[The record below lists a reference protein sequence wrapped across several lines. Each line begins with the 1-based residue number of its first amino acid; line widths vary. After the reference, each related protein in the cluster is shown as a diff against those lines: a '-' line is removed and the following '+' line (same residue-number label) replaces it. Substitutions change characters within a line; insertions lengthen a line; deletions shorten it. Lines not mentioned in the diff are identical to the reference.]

1 MPTVPLSVIVPTRN
15 EASNLAR
22 CLAQVCGWADE
33 VIVVDSQSSDGTPG
47 IAEQYGATGVQYRYP
62 GGWPKKRQWLLN
74 SFSFRNEWILLL
86 DADEMLTEPLRR
98 EIAAAIVRP
107 DREGYE
113 IPLQVWFLGR
123 CLRYGDT
130 RLWKRCLF
138 RKGKGR
144 FECRLAGQTADMA
157 DIEIH
162 EQMLIDGR
170 VGRLH
175 SALRH
180 ENVASLA
187 RYFAKHNE
195 YSTWEAHVWFRGADS
210 PADLAR
216 MAPQARLRRTLKS
229 LFLSFPGA
237 PLWMFFYKYIVR
249 LGFLD
254 GRPGFIYCALM
265 AQQIFHVKIKMYEL
279 RRAAGLPAGLSE
291 HERPHPKTEILA
303 QGRGSVRH
311 GLFR

>member
-1 MPTVPLSVIVPTRN
+1 MANRVPLSVIVPTRN

-22 CLAQVCGWADE
+22 CLAQVRGWADQ
-33 VIVVDSQSSDGTPG
+33 VIVVDSRSKDGTAT
-47 IAEQYGATGVQYRYP
+47 IAERYGATVVQFHYQ
-62 GGWPKKRQWLLN
+62 GGWPKKRQWLLD
-74 SFSFRNEWILLL
+74 SFAFRNDWILLL
-86 DADEMLTEPLRR
+86 DADEMLTEPLRQ
-98 EIAAAIVRP
+98 EIAAAIAHP

-123 CLRYGDT
+123 CLRFGDT

-138 RKGKGR
+138 RQGKGR
-144 FECRLAGQTADMA
+144 FECRLAEQTADMA
-157 DIEIH
+157 DIEVH
-162 EQMLIDGR
+162 EQMLIDGL
-170 VGRLH
+170 VGRLQ
-175 SALRH
+175 SPLRH
-180 ENVASLA
+180 ENIASLA

-195 YSTWEAHVWFRGADS
+195 YSTWEAHVWHCGTDN

-237 PLWMFFYKYIVR
+237 PLLMFFYKYVVR

-279 RRAAGLPAGLSE
+279 CRAAASPARHPDHVRSY
-291 HERPHPKTEILA
+291 PKTEIRT
-303 QGRGSVRH
+303 Q
-311 GLFR
+311 

>member
-1 MPTVPLSVIVPTRN
+1 MAGVPLSVVVPTRN

-33 VIVVDSQSSDGTPG
+33 VIVVDSASSDGTPG
-47 IAEQYGATGVQYRYP
+47 IAEQYGATVVQYRYR

-74 SFSFRNEWILLL
+74 SFPFRNGWILLL
-86 DADEMLTEPLRR
+86 DADEMLTEPLRQ
-98 EIAAAIVRP
+98 EIAAAIARP
-107 DREGYE
+107 DGEGYE

-138 RKGKGR
+138 RLGKGR
-144 FECRLAGQTADMA
+144 FECRLAEQTRDMA

-162 EQMLIDGR
+162 EQMLIEGR

-195 YSTWEAHVWFRGADS
+195 YSTWESHVWHHGSDN
-210 PADLAR
+210 PVDLAR

-229 LFLSFPGA
+229 VFLGFPGA
-237 PLWMFFYKYIVR
+237 PLLMFLYKYIFR
-249 LGFLD
+249 FGFLD
-254 GRPGFIYCALM
+254 GKPGFIYCALM
-265 AQQIFHVKIKMYEL
+265 AQQIFHVKIKIYEL
-279 RRAAGLPAGLSE
+279 RQGAA
-291 HERPHPKTEILA
+291 LA
-303 QGRGSVRH
+303 SQGRPTPTQKSSQGVTRQDQACSS
-311 GLFR
+311 